1 MSSAT
6 LYRASG
12 LALLLGA
19 LLGIIGNILSTALFP
34 GNDPHQYL
42 TTLWLVVTLVGFIGS
57 LLLLLGLPGIP
68 ALQASRAGWLG
79 FIGFILTFIGGF
91 LFTSFSVVT
100 LLVLP
105 WLAQVAPKLAAESGP
120 PAIFVFFLVAGILF
134 ALGGILLGIAVM
146 RAGILPRWAGL
157 LLLIGAVLNLVTFP
171 LNGILSS
178 IIGTVAFV
186 LFAVGL
192 GWMGYALMSARSM
205 EAVQPATTSTEV
217 GG

>member
-19 LLGIIGNILSTALFP
+19 LLGIIGTILGSALFP
-34 GNDPHQYL
+34 GNDPHQY
-42 TTLWLVVTLVGFIGS
+42 TTPLWLVVTLVGFIGP

-91 LFTSFSVVT
+91 LLTSFSVVT
-100 LLVLP
+100 LLVFP
-105 WLAQVAPKLAAESGP
+105 WLAQVAPKLAAGSGP

-146 RAGILPRWAGL
+146 PAGILPGFAGL
-157 LLLIGAVLNLVTFP
+157 LLLIGAVLTLVTIP
-171 LNGILSS
+171 LNGIISTIVS
-178 IIGTVAFV
+178 DVAFV

-192 GWMGYALMSARSM
+192 GWMGYVLMSARSM
-205 EAVQPATTSTEV
+205 EVNDRILTGAIS
-217 GG
+217 G

>member
-19 LLGIIGNILSTALFP
+19 VLGIIGNILSTALFS

-42 TTLWLVVTLVGFIGS
+42 SSFWLFVQVLSLIGG
-57 LLLLLGLPGIP
+57 LLLLLGVPGI
-68 ALQASRAGWLG
+68 AIRQAPRAGWLG
-79 FIGFILTFIGGF
+79 LVGFVLTFIGGF

-100 LLVLP
+100 LIILP
-105 WLAQVAPKLAAESGP
+105 WLAQAAPKLAAGSGP

-134 ALGGILLGIAVM
+134 ALGGILLGIAIM

-157 LLLIGAVLNLVTFP
+157 LLIIGSVLNLVDFP
-171 LNGILSS
+171 LNGIIGS
-178 IIGTVAFV
+178 IVGTIAFI
-186 LFAVGL
+186 LFALAL
-192 GWMGYALMSARSM
+192 GWMGYALQSTRSVD
-205 EAVQPATTSTEV
+205 AVQPATAST
-217 GG
+217 

>member
-1 MSSAT
+1 MSSAL

-19 LLGIIGNILSTALFP
+19 LLGIIGTILSCSLP

-42 TTLWLVVTLVGFIGS
+42 TPLWVVVTLVGFLGS
-57 LLLLLGLPGIP
+57 LLLLLGLPRIP
-68 ALQASRAGWLG
+68 ALQAARAGWLG
-79 FIGFILTFIGGF
+79 FTGFILTFIGGF
-91 LFTSFSVVT
+91 LFTSFSVVG

-105 WLAQVAPKLAAESGP
+105 WLAQVAPTWLPEVDHQRSLSSFSWQATVCSGRHSARLRRYAAGVLATLGWPAP
-120 PAIFVFFLVAGILF
+120 PDWCA
-134 ALGGILLGIAVM
+134 
-146 RAGILPRWAGL
+146 P
-157 LLLIGAVLNLVTFP
+157 NLVTFP
-171 LNGILSS
+171 LNGILAS

-186 LFAVGL
+186 LFAGGL

-205 EAVQPATTSTEV
+205 EAVQPTTPSTEV

>member
-19 LLGIIGNILSTALFP
+19 LLGIIGNILNTALFP
-34 GNDPHQYL
+34 GNAPHQYL
-42 TTLWLVVTLVGFIGS
+42 TTLWVVVTLVSLIGP
-57 LLLLLGLPGIP
+57 LLLLLGLPGI
-68 ALQASRAGWLG
+68 AARQASRAGWLG

-91 LFTSFSVVT
+91 LFTSFSVVG
-100 LLVLP
+100 LLVFP
-105 WLAQVAPKLAAESGP
+105 WLAQVAPKLAAGNGP
-120 PAIFVFFLVAGILF
+120 PAIFLFFLVAGVLF

-146 RAGILPRWAGL
+146 RAGILPGFAGL

-192 GWMGYALMSARSM
+192 GWMGYALISAKSR
-205 EAVQPATTSTEV
+205 EAVQPAAPSIEV

>member
-1 MSSAT
+1 MSSTT

-19 LLGIIGNILSTALFP
+19 LLGIIGNILSSVLFP

-42 TTLWLVVTLVGFIGS
+42 TVFWVIVTLVSFLGS
-57 LLLLLGLPGIP
+57 LLLLLGLPAIAVRQTP
-68 ALQASRAGWLG
+68 RAGWLG

-91 LFTSFSVVT
+91 LFTSFSVVS

-105 WLAQVAPKLAAESGP
+105 WLAQAAPKLAAGNGP
-120 PAIFVFFLVAGILF
+120 PASFLFFLVAGVLF

-157 LLLIGAVLNLVTFP
+157 ILLIGAVLNLVTFP
-171 LNGILSS
+171 LNGIISS
-178 IIGTVAFV
+178 IVSGVAFV
-186 LFAVGL
+186 LFAGGL
-192 GWMGYALMSARSM
+192 GWMGYTLMSARSM
-205 EAVQPATTSTEV
+205 EEVQASTPSLKIAD
-217 GG
+217 

>member
-1 MSSAT
+1 MSSAL

-19 LLGIIGNILSTALFP
+19 LLGIIGTILGSALFP

-42 TTLWLVVTLVGFIGS
+42 TPLWVVVTLVGFLGS

-79 FIGFILTFIGGF
+79 LTGFILTFIGGF

-105 WLAQVAPKLAAESGP
+105 WLAQVAPTLAAGSGP
-120 PAIFVFFLVAGILF
+120 PAFFVFFLVAGILF

-146 RAGILPRWAGL
+146 RAGMLPRWAGL
-157 LLLIGAVLNLVTFP
+157 LLLIGAILNLVTFP
-171 LNGILSS
+171 LNGIMST
-178 IIGTVAFV
+178 IVGDIAFV
-186 LFAVGL
+186 LFAGGL

-205 EAVQPATTSTEV
+205 EAVQPTTPSTEV
-217 GG
+217 SN